1 MVELCMHK
9 INREKTM
16 RLCRLAAAPQKNI
29 GDALDRDVHELSE
42 TAKLPFA
49 F

>member
-1 MVELCMHK
+1 
-9 INREKTM
+9 M

-29 GDALDRDVHELSE
+29 GEALDRDVRELSE